1 MIGFD
6 SHIDINIVSA
16 SRLFFL
22 FQVTVV
28 SVASPTSNT
37 SQKSVTLPVNVALGQ
52 QILTVQQPTSLS
64 PVKVATSQTT
74 AQVRRESVY
83 WSVIAIIMI
92 CFQQFCKPK
101 TLI

>member
-1 MIGFD
+1 MIDFD
-6 SHIDINIVSA
+6 SHMDNIMPA
-16 SRLFFL
+16 SHPLFL

-52 QILTVQQPTSLS
+52 QILTVQQPASLS

-74 AQVRRESVY
+74 AQVRRDSVCR
-83 WSVIAIIMI
+83 SVVII

-101 TLI
+101 I